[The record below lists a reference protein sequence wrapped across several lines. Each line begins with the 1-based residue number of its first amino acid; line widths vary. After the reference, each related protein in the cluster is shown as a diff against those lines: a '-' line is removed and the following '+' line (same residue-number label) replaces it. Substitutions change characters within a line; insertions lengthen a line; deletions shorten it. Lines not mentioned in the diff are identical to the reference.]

1 MKRKHNA
8 MGTQGSADPL
18 DRLLRSAAQAKMAT
32 PSVQPLSWTAE
43 AKVLGAW
50 RASRSTPATD
60 SWLAFFRTGV
70 AVAGAAALLTVLVT
84 LRNGGDHASDASF
97 VNDEVAATHAA
108 FNVAVLN

>member
-1 MKRKHNA
+1 MKRIQNA
-8 MGTQGSADPL
+8 KVPTASADPL
-18 DRLLRSAAQAKMAT
+18 DRLLRSAAQAKIEAHT
-32 PSVQPLSWTAE
+32 VQALSWTAE

-50 RASRSTPATD
+50 RTSRLASATD

-84 LRNGGDHASDASF
+84 LRNEGNNGSDASF